1 MPSIAANGAQLYY
14 EITGTSDVP
23 IVLVHGSWGDHHNW
37 DMVASALAR
46 SFRVLTYD
54 RRGHSRSARAPGD
67 GTQHEDAMDLAALLE
82 ALDFA
87 PAHIVG
93 NSFGA
98 AITLRLACERADLF
112 RSLTAH
118 EPPLFAVL
126 EGNAMFQA
134 PLVAMEE
141 RVGAV
146 IELLNAGDEPGG
158 ARLFV
163 ETIAFGRGSWE
174 RLPESTRQTFI
185 ANAWTWLE
193 ELQDPAWSILDP
205 RKLQRFSGPALL
217 TRGDQSPPF
226 FPAVVAQVA
235 RALPQATQHLFAGA
249 GHVPH
254 LEQPA
259 AFVDVVT
266 RFIMNAHD
274 SALRSMSGEPES
286 PTLRI

>member
-1 MPSIAANGAQLYY
+1 MPIIAANGAQLYY
-14 EITGTSDVP
+14 EITGSSNVP
-23 IVLVHGSWGDHHNW
+23 LVLVHGSWGDHHNW
-37 DMVASALAR
+37 DMVAPALAR

-54 RRGHSRSARAPGD
+54 RRGHSRSARAPGE

-82 ALDFA
+82 VLDFA

-118 EPPLFAVL
+118 EPPLFALL
-126 EGNAMFQA
+126 EGNALFQV

-146 IELLNAGDEPGG
+146 IELLSAGDATGG

-163 ETIAFGRGSWE
+163 ETIAFGPGSWE
-174 RLPESTRQTFI
+174 RLPESTRQTFV

-193 ELQDPAWSILDP
+193 ELQDPHWSGLDL
-205 RKLQRFSGPALL
+205 RKLQRFTSPALL
-217 TRGDQSPPF
+217 TRGDRSPPF

-235 RALPQATQHLFAGA
+235 RGLPQATQHVFAGA

-254 LEQPA
+254 LEQPEA
-259 AFVDVVT
+259 YVDVVT
-266 RFIMNAHD
+266 QFVMHAHD
-274 SALRSMSGEPES
+274 AAMRSIPGESEPRGLRV
-286 PTLRI
+286 

>member
-1 MPSIAANGAQLYY
+1 MPTIAANGAQLYY
-14 EITGTSDVP
+14 EITGTSSVP

-37 DMVASALAR
+37 DMVAPALAR

-54 RRGHSRSARAPGD
+54 RRGHSQSPRAPGE

-118 EPPLFAVL
+118 EPPLFALL
-126 EGNAMFQA
+126 EGNALFQA

-163 ETIAFGRGSWE
+163 ETIAFGPGSWE

-193 ELQDPAWSILDP
+193 ELQDPAWSTLDM

-226 FPAVVAQVA
+226 FPAVVAQIA
-235 RALPQATQHLFAGA
+235 RAVPQATQHLFAGA

-259 AFVDVVT
+259 TYVDVVT

-274 SALRSMSGEPES
+274 SAIRSMSGQSES

>member
-1 MPSIAANGAQLYY
+1 MPIIAANGAPLYY
-14 EITGTSDVP
+14 EVAGSSNVP

-37 DMVASALAR
+37 DMVVPALAR

-54 RRGHSRSARAPGD
+54 RRGHSQSARVAGK

-87 PAHIVG
+87 PAHVVG

-98 AITLRLACERADLF
+98 AIALRLACERADLF

-118 EPPLFAVL
+118 EPPLFALL
-126 EGNAMFQA
+126 EGQA
-134 PLVAMEE
+134 IMQVPLVAMEE

-146 IELLNAGDEPGG
+146 IELLSAGDEPGG

-163 ETIAFGRGSWE
+163 ETIAFGPGSWE
-174 RLPESTRQTFI
+174 RLPESTRQTFV
-185 ANAWTWLE
+185 ANASTWLE
-193 ELQDPAWSILDP
+193 ELQDPEWSTLDL
-205 RKLQRFSGPALL
+205 RKLRRFTGPALL
-217 TRGDQSPPF
+217 TRGDQSAPF

-235 RALPQATQHLFAGA
+235 RALPHVAQHLFAGA

-259 AFVDVVT
+259 TYVDVVT
-266 RFIMNAHD
+266 RFIMNAHEGA
-274 SALRSMSGEPES
+274 SRSMPGESDP
-286 PTLRI
+286 PGLRV